1 MLISA
6 VCFGMCHEFSLASIS
21 ILFLS
26 GAGKHGHVAKWISDF
41 LEKLNSSD
49 SSAHRRDFEAT
60 PLQSTLIIIMILL
73 RKGWMETC
81 HENALNNT
89 GN

>member
-1 MLISA
+1 VSISA

-60 PLQSTLIIIMILL
+60 PFAV
-73 RKGWMETC
+73 
-81 HENALNNT
+81 HANNNYDPAAQRLD
-89 GN
+89 GDVPRERVE